1 MHFMLRG
8 NIVTRVCTLTL
19 CTSRS
24 HRANLKLAYIQ
35 HGKKPVMRERTG
47 YVACVHI
54 HMCVAYLRYVHG
66 LLDHAPSY
74 SIL

>member
-8 NIVTRVCTLTL
+8 NIVIPRVCTLTL

-24 HRANLKLAYIQ
+24 HRANLKLACTTLQ
-35 HGKKPVMRERTG
+35 ETG
-47 YVACVHI
+47 YARALGLCG
-54 HMCVAYLRYVHG
+54 LPYV
-66 LLDHAPSY
+66 LPTCAMFTVLDHALSY